1 MGINIEIV
9 YFVLG
14 MYKAHALLLSW
25 VVASFSTSYERTRS
39 DMFFLTF
46 VLSCHSYTYFCC
58 SCCSQWWFLVVVVGC
73 CSFAPKPQERIQHCQ
88 TSTRCCILV
97 FVVIVLL
104 FWSGLFCF
112 WRLFFH
118 IQIIVYHGF
127 PCGIFSTSFIVLLF
141 YFFAFPIC
149 KNSYT
154 HVWLAWLVLP
164 LWNGTHV

>member
-1 MGINIEIV
+1 MSMSTLWLGSPTLFYLCRVLRLFVCYSTCQASVRVSKYVGINVEIV

-39 DMFFLTF
+39 AMFFLTF

-58 SCCSQWWFLVVVVGC
+58 SCCSLCWFLVVVVGY

-118 IQIIVYHGF
+118 IHCTYR
-127 PCGIFSTSFIVLLF
+127 L
-141 YFFAFPIC
+141 
-149 KNSYT
+149 
-154 HVWLAWLVLP
+154 
-164 LWNGTHV
+164 